1 MKRSQLLSTYT
12 ASLLDSQRAFSNE
25 NGDYERHIGVGLS
38 ELARHSPRHVW
49 AELDLLP
56 AQRAY
61 DCPTDLISVFA
72 THYGRDEK
80 AQRHPWDADY
90 PSARLPEV
98 SLYHGGDGTRCLQVR
113 PAPSYALMS
122 QLGAVCAYEYT
133 AAHIVTE
140 DVCTLTEVDV
150 QLVILRAQAEAMRE
164 LAMRNSTT
172 PVNVR
177 DGLTNSPQNGT
188 PSYLYTLLMNEFYE
202 RVRLIC

>member
-12 ASLLDSQRAFSNE
+12 ASLLDSQRAFAE
-25 NGDYERHIGVGLS
+25 VKGDYGRHIEVGLS
-38 ELARHSPRHVW
+38 ELARHRPRHVW

-56 AQRAY
+56 WQRTY
-61 DCPTDLISVFA
+61 DCPPDLISVFA

-80 AQRHPWDADY
+80 AQRQPWDADY
-90 PSARLPEV
+90 PSVQLPDV
-98 SLYHGGDGTRCLQVR
+98 RLYHRRDGTRCLQVQ

-122 QLGAVCAYEYT
+122 QLGAVCTYEYT
-133 AAHIVTE
+133 AAHIITE
-140 DVCTLTEVDV
+140 EVCTLTEVDV